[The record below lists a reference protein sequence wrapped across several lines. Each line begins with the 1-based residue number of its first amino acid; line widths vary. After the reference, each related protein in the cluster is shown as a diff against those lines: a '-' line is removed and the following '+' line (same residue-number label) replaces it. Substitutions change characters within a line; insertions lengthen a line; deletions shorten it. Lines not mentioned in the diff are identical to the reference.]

1 MKNLAR
7 NFCVAFYLLLIPI
20 VSVAIEEMPGQ
31 PSKPPTVEQMRA
43 VAMPSYHPGPN
54 QLQECLGRL
63 SWSSEKMQ
71 EWAVRYEYFSKFSH
85 SFSENVFSR
94 GSEINFGNVR
104 IGVYEYNGEIKKS
117 IIDSLPEN
125 IIIKLSRDLPVL
137 KNKLD
142 EAGKKKNSGSNAENS
157 YDIAESDFFH
167 AKENLEKLKKK
178 YYPYVPGISDS
189 YGFGTLV
196 ENSSIGA
203 EYSVLRAY
211 LFRSEHL
218 YMFESR
224 ERLGA
229 QFSSDDHA
237 RKFSSLLK
245 NFRTRRMNEIPTELG
260 VCIPFGFLPDDG
272 RTVTDIKQSI
282 RWKDAP
288 GVLYT
293 IHTGNVQPRQLK
305 STVITALASSQVGRF
320 GTDEEAEV
328 KKHVDQRIGPRQ
340 AKIGGLVGEQGG
352 VALKVTQPGSKPY
365 EAYSVFTGY
374 SGWLGSAVLPFI
386 LVDMQSFTMEQAPE
400 LKANPPPFRQSMERL
415 EGVLKYMRLRP
426 TNPPMPELVSGK

>member
-1 MKNLAR
+1 
-7 NFCVAFYLLLIPI
+7 
-20 VSVAIEEMPGQ
+20 
-31 PSKPPTVEQMRA
+31 
-43 VAMPSYHPGPN
+43 
-54 QLQECLGRL
+54 
-63 SWSSEKMQ
+63 
-71 EWAVRYEYFSKFSH
+71 
-85 SFSENVFSR
+85 
-94 GSEINFGNVR
+94 
-104 IGVYEYNGEIKKS
+104 
-117 IIDSLPEN
+117 
-125 IIIKLSRDLPVL
+125 
-137 KNKLD
+137 
-142 EAGKKKNSGSNAENS
+142 
-157 YDIAESDFFH
+157 
-167 AKENLEKLKKK
+167 
-178 YYPYVPGISDS
+178 
-189 YGFGTLV
+189 
-196 ENSSIGA
+196 
-203 EYSVLRAY
+203 
-211 LFRSEHL
+211 
-218 YMFESR
+218 
-224 ERLGA
+224 
-229 QFSSDDHA
+229 
-237 RKFSSLLK
+237 
-245 NFRTRRMNEIPTELG
+245 MNEIPTELG